1 MAATR
6 NRAHDA
12 KARAR
17 QARAAVL
24 ANRRA
29 QDERIEDAAAVALLA
44 IEDRAAAQAEAEHQE
59 RTLAAALRKLSLE
72 GVIVRETM
80 TMTGLSEKY
89 VTRLLRMQLNA
100 ATDSDTGDSDTGDGD
115 TGDSDTGDSDPGDS
129 DTDDTEDRDDD
140 EALLESASAARMDV
154 GVEGDLAAG

>member
-24 ANRRA
+24 ANRQA

-59 RTLAAALRKLSLE
+59 RTLAAALQKLSLE
-72 GVIVRETM
+72 GVIVRDTM

-100 ATDSDTGDSDTGDGD
+100 ATDSD
-115 TGDSDTGDSDPGDS
+115 S
-129 DTDDTEDRDDD
+129 DTDDTDDTDDTEYRDDNNQ
-140 EALLESASAARMDV
+140 ALLESASAARVDV
-154 GVEGDLAAG
+154 GVEADLAAG